1 MQGVAT
7 VAILGLRYP
16 DFSIEAGILDGIR
29 IVTAMGGT
37 AEEIVSVAEDADV
50 IIAGSLP
57 KLTGD
62 VISRLPALRAVV
74 RAGIGVDNIDLDA
87 ARDAGLLVVNVP
99 DYGTE
104 AVAQHTLAMALAAF
118 RRLGEADRIVRS
130 GQWGFADLR
139 PIHVPAAS
147 VAGVVGYG
155 RIGRRVAELLDAV
168 GFGRVVVHDP
178 YASPAE
184 LENLSLASLLDVSDL
199 VCLHAPAPED
209 GSALIGADQL
219 ARMKPSSALVNT
231 SRGVLIDDGALADAL
246 ASGAPRVA
254 ALDVFTPEP
263 PDLTPFEGV
272 MDRVLLS
279 PHMAWYT
286 EESQT
291 DLRRKS
297 ATEAKRFLDGVPAIN
312 PLVAPEEAP

>member
-1 MQGVAT
+1 MAT

-16 DFSIEAGILDGIR
+16 DFSIEEAILAGIR
-29 IVTAMGGT
+29 IVTATGGT
-37 AEEIVSVAEDADV
+37 ADEIVSVAGDVEV

-57 KLTGD
+57 KLTAE
-62 VISRLPALRAVV
+62 VIAALPALRAVV

-87 ARDAGLLVVNVP
+87 AREAGLLVVNIP

-130 GQWGFADLR
+130 GGWGFADLR
-139 PIHVPAAS
+139 PIHVPGTS

-155 RIGRRVAELLDAV
+155 RIGRRVAELLEAV
-168 GFGRVVVHDP
+168 GFGQVVVHDP
-178 YASPAE
+178 FTESAE
-184 LENLSLASLLDVSDL
+184 FENLSLDALLATSDL
-199 VCLHAPAPED
+199 VCLHAPAPTD
-209 GSALIGADQL
+209 GSALIGAAEL
-219 ARMKPSSALVNT
+219 GRMKSGSALVNT

-254 ALDVFTPEP
+254 SLDVFTPEP
-263 PDLTPFEGV
+263 PDLTPFASV
-272 MDRVLLS
+272 LDRLLLS

-286 EESQT
+286 EESQA
-291 DLRRKS
+291 DLRRRS
-297 ATEAKRFLDGVPAIN
+297 ATEAKRFLDGLPANN
-312 PLVAPEEAP
+312 PLVTPEEES

>member
-1 MQGVAT
+1 MAT

-16 DFSIEAGILDGIR
+16 DFSIETGILDGMK

-37 AEEIVSVAEDADV
+37 ADEIVSVAEEAEV

-62 VISRLPALRAVV
+62 VIGRLPALRAVV

-87 ARDAGLLVVNVP
+87 ARDAGLFVVNVP

-104 AVAQHTLAMALAAF
+104 AVAQHTLALALAAL

-130 GQWGFADLR
+130 GEWGFTDLR
-139 PIHVPAAS
+139 PMHLPGAS

-155 RIGRRVAELLDAV
+155 RIGRRVTELLDGV
-168 GFGRVVVHDP
+168 GFGRIVVHDP
-178 YASPAE
+178 YASPEDRANLPLDE
-184 LENLSLASLLDVSDL
+184 LLAASDL
-199 VCLHAPAPED
+199 VCLHAPAPAD
-209 GSALIGADQL
+209 GSALIGADEL
-219 ARMKPSSALVNT
+219 ARMKPGSALVNT
-231 SRGVLIDDGALADAL
+231 SRGVLVDDVALAAAL
-246 ASGAPRVA
+246 ESGAPRVA

-263 PDLTPFEGV
+263 PNLAPFERV

-297 ATEAKRFLDGVPAIN
+297 ATEARRLLDGLPPTN
-312 PLVAPEEAP
+312 PLVTPEEAS